1 MKFLREYQEIM
12 DLPDIVYDYRGKLLK
27 FERIIEIRHE
37 TGRVCTTVI
46 ATIFKIQGGQVNL

>member
-1 MKFLREYQEIM
+1 M